1 MNLAKKKL
9 LVNAFFSSQFSYCPL
24 VWMFHSRK
32 LNNKINF
39 LHERCLR
46 LIYDDKVSTFSD
58 LLKKNN
64 SVCFHHRNIQILAT
78 EMYKVKN
85 NLSPVF
91 LHEIFQAN
99 SQNFKGRLTSTFKSR
114 AIKKTKHGS
123 ESLSFLGPKIWE
135 LVPTNIKNSKSLTH
149 FKSLIKKW
157 LPEKCPCRICKVYVQ
172 GLGFIQ

>member
-85 NLSPVF
+85 NLQFSYMKF
-91 LHEIFQAN
+91 FRQILKILKAALL
-99 SQNFKGRLTSTFKSR
+99 RLLKAEQS
-114 AIKKTKHGS
+114 KKLNMDLNHYR
-123 ESLSFLGPKIWE
+123 F
-135 LVPTNIKNSKSLTH
+135 
-149 FKSLIKKW
+149 
-157 LPEKCPCRICKVYVQ
+157 
-172 GLGFIQ
+172 